1 MRPPARDPRA
11 PDARVYCDAVL
22 LRWLVVAGVG
32 ITAVALLTGTL
43 APADLAALGTRLAP
57 ILVFVVAMTVVAE
70 LASIAGVFDVLARA
84 VAHGG
89 RGRTWVLWLLVVALA
104 TITTVFLS
112 LDTTAVLLT
121 PVVVVLARSCGLA
134 TVPFALSTVWL
145 ANTASMLLPVSNLSN
160 LLAQQRLE
168 LHTHDFVALTW
179 APAIVGV
186 VVPTAVL
193 AVVFR
198 RRLADGYRLP
208 PDPAIEDPVLLRG
221 SAIVLALLLP
231 ALVVGVPVWLPA
243 TIAALVLVVL
253 FAVRR
258 RRSLR
263 WRLLPAVPVVLTM
276 SLFVLVSALHA
287 VGLTDLLLAVA
298 GDGDDLPGLLRLAG
312 AATVTANLV
321 NNLPAYLAFEP
332 VAGDTTRLMA
342 TLVATNMGPLITPF
356 ASLATLLWFDRLRA
370 MRVHVDWRGFA
381 LLGAV
386 VVPLTVGLGVLAL
399 WLTT

>member
-1 MRPPARDPRA
+1 M
-11 PDARVYCDAVL
+11 L
-22 LRWLVVAGVG
+22 LRWLGVAGVG

-43 APADLAALGTRLAP
+43 TPSDLAALGERLAP

-70 LASIAGVFDVLARA
+70 LASIAGVFDVLARV

-89 RGRTWVLWLLVVALA
+89 RGRTWLLWLLVAAVA
-104 TITTVFLS
+104 TVTTVFLS

-134 TVPFALSTVWL
+134 TVPFALTTVWL

-160 LLAQQRLE
+160 LLAQQHLD
-168 LHTHDFVALTW
+168 LHTHEFVALTW
-179 APAIVGV
+179 APALVGV
-186 VVPTAVL
+186 LVPTAMI

-198 RRLADGYRLP
+198 RRLSGGYRLP
-208 PDPAIEDPVLLRG
+208 ADVTIEDPVLLRG

-231 ALVVGVPVWLPA
+231 ALVVGIPVWLPA
-243 TIAALVLVVL
+243 SVAAIALVVL
-253 FAVRR
+253 FAIRR

-263 WRLLPAVPVVLTM
+263 WRLLPAVPVVLTVT
-276 SLFVLVSALHA
+276 LFVLVSALHA
-287 VGLTDLLLAVA
+287 VGLTDLLLRIA
-298 GDGDDLPGLLRLAG
+298 GESDDLPGLLRLAG
-312 AATVTANLV
+312 SATVTANLV

-370 MRVHVDWRGFA
+370 MRVRVDWRGFA

-386 VVPLTVGLGVLAL
+386 VVPLTVGLAVLAL